1 MNKHNEVLALIN
13 EIKLG
18 KQSKI
23 EEFYF
28 PVVTTTILTYF
39 IIRAIYRYIQTK
51 RLNPNYSTFYKPLQK
66 NVTMAI
72 DILNKPEYL
81 NGDFNLILNEDITN
95 PEGSCNI
102 DNNNPNREVECIV
115 DYNFKLLKLMIQ
127 FMASGIKHEEYDLAR
142 INTIYDLLKFKFT
155 NDDFN
160 LISELFGYTIT
171 AFKKSLIGLNKI
183 SMNKFNMPLNK
194 SFIEYEQESN
204 QLLRTLISKVS

>member
-18 KQSKI
+18 KYSKI

-28 PVVTTTILTYF
+28 PVFTTTILTYF
-39 IIRAIYRYIQTK
+39 IVRAIYRYVQTK
-51 RLNPNYSTFYKPLQK
+51 RLNPNYSTFYKPLQ
-66 NVTMAI
+66 NHVTMAI

-171 AFKKSLIGLNKI
+171 AFKKSLIDLNKI

-204 QLLRTLISKVS
+204 QLLKTLISKVS